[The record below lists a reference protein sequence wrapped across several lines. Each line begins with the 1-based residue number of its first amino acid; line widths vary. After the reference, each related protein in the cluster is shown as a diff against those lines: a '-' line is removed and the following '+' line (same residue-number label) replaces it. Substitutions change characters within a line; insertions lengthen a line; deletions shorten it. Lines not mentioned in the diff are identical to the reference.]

1 MRPAYEPTETLRVRV
16 PRRLVTAVAEAAE
29 RDCKTVSEFARQ
41 ALLAAAR
48 SAGVPVKRKGAP
60 MADDTISI
68 QVEGEQ
74 TGDRDRRTIAEI
86 NAEADMWAESCGI
99 SA

>member
-1 MRPAYEPTETLRVRV
+1 
-16 PRRLVTAVAEAAE
+16 
-29 RDCKTVSEFARQ
+29 
-41 ALLAAAR
+41 
-48 SAGVPVKRKGAP
+48 
-60 MADDTISI
+60 MADDTISV